1 MEGNIEM
8 DLSEYSKSAM
18 ANAHK
23 AQVEELGTPI
33 SGDLYKELR
42 DYANKHS
49 IKISGFRNYVGDIE
63 TIKTVINDI
72 SEIAEDFPRII
83 DERNGVVLELDFD
96 MKDED
101 FATTG
106 SGHVIH
112 LNALYFCN
120 LELLKKAYRD
130 AVDAG
135 DFVAGT
141 DWRAIGRHETG
152 HVVANT
158 YHIDSLS
165 LIMEILKLN
174 SKAEIFY
181 RLGKELS
188 IYSAAYNDGREVISE
203 SFSGYYSKV
212 ENAIAN
218 AFVSRCL
225 EMRKAGD
232 QNEGL

>member
-1 MEGNIEM
+1 MEKRKTRVT
-8 DLSEYSKSAM
+8 SEYNKPAM
-18 ANAHK
+18 VNAHK
-23 AQVEELGTPI
+23 AQVDELGKPI
-33 SGDLYKELR
+33 SDALYKELR
-42 DYANKHS
+42 DYANKCK

-63 TIKTVINDI
+63 TIKTVIDDI
-72 SEIAEDFPRII
+72 SEIAEDFPQII

-112 LNALYFCN
+112 LNASYFCN
-120 LELLKKAYRD
+120 LGLLKKAYSE
-130 AVDAG
+130 AVDNG

-141 DWRAIGRHETG
+141 DWRAICRHETG

-158 YHIDSLS
+158 YRIDSLS
-165 LIMEILKLN
+165 IIMELLTID

-181 RLGKELS
+181 RLSRELS
-188 IYSAAYNDGREVISE
+188 IYSASYNDGREIISE

-212 ENAIAN
+212 ENAIAS
-218 AFVSRCL
+218 AFVNRCL
-225 EMRKAGD
+225 EMRRAGD
-232 QNEGL
+232 HNEGL